1 MSGSQFRSPVDAGR
15 AQKTVGLLQPL
26 LTDLSDLALQLKHA
40 HWNVRG
46 ALFLPIHEQ
55 LDRIVE
61 TVREAA
67 DEVAERIVTL
77 GHPANGLAQAIA
89 AESRL
94 NPLRMQF
101 LPSQEVI
108 EALSARLD
116 SVIQFLRVA
125 IAATGELDPVS
136 QDLLIGVAASL
147 EKHLWMLQSQH
158 L

>member
-1 MSGSQFRSPVDAGR
+1 MSGSQFRSPVDADH
-15 AQKTVGLLQPL
+15 AQKTVELLQPL

-46 ALFLPIHEQ
+46 ALFLPIHQQ
-55 LDRIVE
+55 LDKIVE
-61 TVREAA
+61 TVREAS

-77 GHPANGLAQAIA
+77 GHPANGLAQSIA
-89 AESRL
+89 TDSRL

-108 EALSARLD
+108 EAISARLD

-125 IAATGELDPVS
+125 IAATGELDPIS
-136 QDLLIGVAASL
+136 QDLLIGIAGSL
-147 EKHLWMLQSQH
+147 EKHLWMVQSQH